1 MNRKIKH
8 AVFLHGI
15 RSLVYMI
22 SPLDTT
28 ILYLKF
34 FRAHCHIRARPR
46 QTCVA
51 PYRHTIVMIKI
62 NIVAT
67 HLILR
72 VNIIMKSMHKILIT
86 SILTLT

>member
-8 AVFLHGI
+8 AVFLYGI

-22 SPLDTT
+22 SPLDT

-72 VNIIMKSMHKILIT
+72 VHIITQQYHCEKYAQNINN
-86 SILTLT
+86 

>member
-1 MNRKIKH
+1 
-8 AVFLHGI
+8 
-15 RSLVYMI
+15 MI

-34 FRAHCHIRARPR
+34 FRAHCHIRAWPR

-51 PYRHTIVMIKI
+51 PYRYTIVMIKI

-67 HLILR
+67 HLMLR
-72 VNIIMKSMHKILIT
+72 VHIVTQQYHNEKYAQNINSY
-86 SILTLT
+86 SILTLTREARTRDAI

>member
-22 SPLDTT
+22 SPLDAT

-34 FRAHCHIRARPR
+34 FRAHCHIRAWPR

-62 NIVAT
+62 NIVAKSRHIIT
-67 HLILR
+67 QQYHYEKYAQ
-72 VNIIMKSMHKILIT
+72 NINN
-86 SILTLT
+86 